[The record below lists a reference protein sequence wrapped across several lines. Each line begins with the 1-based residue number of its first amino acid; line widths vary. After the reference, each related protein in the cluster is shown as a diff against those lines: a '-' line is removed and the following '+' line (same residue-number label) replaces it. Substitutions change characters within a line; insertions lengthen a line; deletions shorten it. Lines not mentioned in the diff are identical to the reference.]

1 MNELIIVGGTLSAIS
16 LVFGISALIL
26 WKVDGDI
33 SLKRPFNDLC
43 GFIDWHWPGA
53 VATMPKIEEHFN
65 LDKIEVDMLDSCVDY
80 KLLKQYVV
88 FTENGHG
95 AYIVFK
101 VSEVRKLIHLR
112 RKNRRQ

>member
-1 MNELIIVGGTLSAIS
+1 MNEWIIIGGVLSVIAF
-16 LVFGISALIL
+16 VFSISALIL

-33 SLKRPFNDLC
+33 SLKRIFNDLHD
-43 GFIDWHWPGA
+43 FIKWHLPWV

-65 LDKIEVDMLDSCVDY
+65 LDKTEVDMLDSCVDY

-88 FTENGHG
+88 FTENGNV

-101 VSEVRKLIHLR
+101 VAEVRRLVNLR
-112 RKNRRQ
+112 RKNIGN